1 MNDLVALGHCY
12 KFLIDYYYILVL
24 LLHQCIIIVMSHFL
38 PLILLLFSVDK
49 SDNDYYYYYDD
60 NDDGNMTNR
69 FCTSKLQ
76 KVVSSRTEDEQPH
89 LANYLSKDK
98 ELSSAQKNDYM
109 CDNYSKPFS
118 L

>member
-49 SDNDYYYYYDD
+49 SDNDYYYYDD

-76 KVVSSRTEDEQPH
+76 KVVSSRTEDEKPH

-98 ELSSAQKNDYM
+98 ELSSTQKNDYM

>member
-1 MNDLVALGHCY
+1 
-12 KFLIDYYYILVL
+12 
-24 LLHQCIIIVMSHFL
+24 
-38 PLILLLFSVDK
+38 
-49 SDNDYYYYYDD
+49 
-60 NDDGNMTNR
+60 MTNR

-76 KVVSSRTEDEQPH
+76 KVVSSRTEDEEPH

-98 ELSSAQKNDYM
+98 ELSSAQKNDCS